1 MKQKFQILATF
12 IFSLLLTT
20 SCIFTGPSIK
30 GNGKVVEDTRKTK
43 DFDEIKVT
51 RGINVYII
59 QGDHQKVVVKADE
72 NLLDVIETKVEG
84 NTLKVSASQ
93 NIRNASSK
101 RVYVTISDLSRI
113 SSSSGSNVFSETE
126 LKFKDLE
133 LKSSAGSNMKLDVNV
148 NNLDASASAGS
159 NMKLG
164 GIARNFTG
172 SASSGS
178 NIKSEDL
185 NAKNGNVKVSS
196 GANIWITVK
205 DDFEGHANS
214 GGNIFYYGNPET
226 TDIHKSSGGN
236 IIKK

>member
-12 IFSLLLTT
+12 IFSILLTT
-20 SCIFTGPSIK
+20 SCIYTGPSIK

-43 DFDEIKVT
+43 NFDEIKVT
-51 RGINVYII
+51 RGMNVYII

-72 NLLDVIETKVEG
+72 NLLDVIETKVEN

-101 RVYVTISDLSRI
+101 RVYITIPNLSKI
-113 SSSSGSNVFSETE
+113 ISSSGSNVFSETE

-148 NNLDASASAGS
+148 NDVNASASAGS
-159 NMKLG
+159 NIKLE

-178 NIKSEDL
+178 NIKAEDL

-205 DDFEGHANS
+205 DDFEAHASS